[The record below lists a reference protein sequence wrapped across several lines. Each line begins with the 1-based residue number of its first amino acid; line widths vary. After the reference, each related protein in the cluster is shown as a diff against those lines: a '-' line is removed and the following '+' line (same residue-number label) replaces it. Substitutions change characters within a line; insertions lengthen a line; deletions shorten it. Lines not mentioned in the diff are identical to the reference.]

1 MNSHGQS
8 KLPTVNQLQIQDFI
22 KYNKIDILQMQE
34 IETDDETFAECE
46 YLSSNHN
53 LISNN
58 SETKY
63 GTASL
68 IRSDLDYKNVR
79 CDTSGRAIIFDIGGV
94 RFGNFYADSG
104 SDGAS
109 RASRE
114 AFCGE
119 TIPNLLVNSQSSG
132 CLGGDLI

>member
-1 MNSHGQS
+1 MNIHGQS
-8 KLPTVNQLQIQDFI
+8 KLPTVKQIQIQDFI
-22 KYNKIDILQMQE
+22 KFNKIDILQIQE
-34 IETDDETFAECE
+34 IDVDEETFNECE
-46 YLSSNHN
+46 YISSNYN

-94 RFGNFYADSG
+94 RFGNF
-104 SDGAS
+104 
-109 RASRE
+109 
-114 AFCGE
+114 
-119 TIPNLLVNSQSSG
+119 
-132 CLGGDLI
+132 

>member
-1 MNSHGQS
+1 MSIQVDNNLVICFMNIHGQS
-8 KLPTVNQLQIQDFI
+8 KLPTVKQLQIQDFI

-46 YLSSNHN
+46 YLSSNFN
-53 LISNN
+53 LLSKN

-79 CDTSGRAIIFDIGGV
+79 CDTSGRA
-94 RFGNFYADSG
+94 
-104 SDGAS
+104 
-109 RASRE
+109 
-114 AFCGE
+114 
-119 TIPNLLVNSQSSG
+119 
-132 CLGGDLI
+132 